1 MKNKPRIY
9 YLQWDP
15 ALYLSKTYW
24 LSNASDLL
32 YRRLIDAWWIN
43 KGLPSD
49 HKQLARYARY
59 TDDEFNQAWPEISDH
74 FIVDGE
80 KLDHNKLTE
89 LLEQCH
95 INSIVRSQA
104 GQLGGRPKS
113 KKSNSLTN
121 EKQMKSHIDTDTDI
135 DIKKKVERKKL
146 STGPKPEPAVRS
158 DERSTL
164 NFEKIEG
171 LDLDAWQE
179 WTAYRSKMKF
189 KKYKT
194 TAKAKEL
201 AKLTHEQ
208 QLACIE
214 HSIGNQYQ
222 GLFPGKFKDVPKV
235 SKGNGKWNDPPPRA
249 QPPDVHGKPLQYNTP
264 FTETEKKNAKA
275 MIAKARQKIGT
286 KKPKPEPQPHEEKPQ
301 PSQQSNQ
308 QPTMA
313 QLLRA
318 AKSCCQAWDVLE
330 ESCGRTWEQ
339 AQSDK
344 HHKCFHCSIF
354 EKQRNAAPAKK
365 VKTVG
370 DLL

>member
-1 MKNKPRIY
+1 MSKRYFMKWEPSAYRNKTAH
-9 YLQWDP
+9 LTDDE
-15 ALYLSKTYW
+15 
-24 LSNASDLL
+24 DLF
-32 YRRLIDAWWIN
+32 YRRLIDAYWMLG
-43 KGLPSD
+43 GLPSD
-49 HKQLARYARY
+49 MDRLRRISRYERKKFNQVVKVVLDFFIIKDDKLCHKRL
-59 TDDEFNQAWPEISDH
+59 DDELAQLSV
-74 FIVDGE
+74 FIE
-80 KLDHNKLTE
+80 
-89 LLEQCH
+89 EQ
-95 INSIVRSQA
+95 RER
-104 GQLGGRPKS
+104 GRRGGLAKAKANAIANATKALQRKAS
-113 KKSNSLTN
+113 YT
-121 EKQMKSHIDTDTDI
+121 DTDTDI
-135 DIKKKVERKKL
+135 KEKVEKEKL
-146 STGPKPEPAVRS
+146 STDPKPKPAVRS

-318 AKSCCQAWDVLE
+318 AKSCYQAWDVLE